1 MSVLKKIREN
11 VGLVIV
17 IIALS
22 LFAFIFSSVYKGAG
36 NGRGQTSTIGE
47 VNGSSLEYNAL
58 MAKYE
63 LAQRNNPNANSTA
76 EQYQLKEQ
84 AWQSL
89 VREAYYGR
97 EWEHAGIGISDDELM
112 MMFTGRIYHP
122 YVQQSGYFSDSTGR
136 YNPGMVSLV
145 FQRADEI
152 DLYDPQTQD
161 MWKNWKQGLLDL
173 REIISLDRRSNKWQS
188 AIKGSA
194 LVADNELKWGYEQ
207 SARTADISYLFVPY
221 TTIPDE
227 QLQITDSDRN
237 EYLNSHRETYKRTE
251 DEVRLKYV
259 YFSIAPSRQDSAN
272 SREELS
278 KLGED
283 LLISESPFMFA
294 ANSSDDRTIDSSAKP
309 LAQLPPALAAI
320 QGRTD
325 TVVGPVLGATGY
337 QLLRVVAVTE
347 DSVNANVNLR
357 HVLVSIAGPT
367 SADSLAAKAKAEEI
381 KKEIIADPS
390 RFAAIVAEKSDDP
403 NKGNGGELGWV
414 AENAFGDVYAKDIK
428 ATSKGNVTITTS
440 PQGGYDVVQVVDRSN
455 KLYSFA
461 TITREVKAGSETND
475 SIFKRASMYHGE
487 VVSGSDM
494 DSILKTYPEARPM
507 TTGNIGPGTYSLM
520 GLTAGRPVVT
530 WAFNNEQGAVSK
542 DLIEAEDAFV
552 IAKIEYK
559 GQRGYGSVDGL
570 KQNMAFEVA
579 VRNWVKAKQIKA
591 KLSAGG
597 ADLQAM
603 AASYGVGATTGQA
616 RGLRMSSSDVQG
628 LGAEP
633 KVVGRAFGLQ
643 PNTLSKPLAG
653 NAGVFVVKLD
663 AAIQEPAP
671 MDDFNKMMQS
681 QTLKS
686 SKTEQAINSL
696 FMGMRELSDV
706 RDLRYQV
713 DF

>member
-22 LFAFIFSSVYKGAG
+22 LFAFIFSSVVNKGG
-36 NGRGQTSTIGE
+36 GLGRGQTSTVGE

-63 LAQRNNPNANSTA
+63 LAQRNNPNANSTP

-89 VREAYYGR
+89 VRESYYGR
-97 EWEHAGIGISDDELM
+97 EWEHAGISISDDELM
-112 MMFTGRIYHP
+112 MMFTGQIYHP

-136 YNPGMVSLV
+136 YNPSMVPLV

-194 LVADNELKWGYEQ
+194 LVSDNELKWGYEQ
-207 SARTADISYLFVPY
+207 SSRTADISYLYVPY

-227 QLQITDSDRN
+227 QLQITDGDRN
-237 EYLNSHRETYKRTE
+237 EYLNSHRESFKRTD

-259 YFSIAPSRQDSAN
+259 YFSIAPSRLDSAN

-283 LLISESPFMFA
+283 LRTSTSPFVFA

-325 TVVGPVLGATGY
+325 TVVGPLLGATGY

-347 DSVNANVNLR
+347 DSANANVNLR

-367 SADSLAAKAKAEEI
+367 SADSVAAKLKAEAI
-381 KKEIIADPS
+381 RKEIETDPS

-414 AENAFGDVYAKDIK
+414 AENAFGDVFAKDIK
-428 ATSKGNVTITTS
+428 ATQTGKVAITSS

-461 TITREVKAGSETND
+461 TITRQVKAGSATND

-494 DSILKTYPEARPM
+494 DSVLRTYPEARPM

-520 GLTAGRPVVT
+520 GITAGRPVVT
-530 WAFNNEQGAVSK
+530 WAFKNEQGAVSK

-559 GQRGYGSVDGL
+559 GARGYSNVDGL
-570 KQNMAFEVA
+570 KQNLAFEVA
-579 VRNWVKAKQIKA
+579 VRNWVKAKQIKG

-616 RGLRMSSSDVQG
+616 RGLRMASSDVQG
-628 LGAEP
+628 VGAEP
-633 KVVGRAFGLQ
+633 KVVGRAFGLKQ
-643 PNTLSKPLAG
+643 NELSKPLAG
-653 NAGVFVVKLD
+653 NAGVFVVKLEG
-663 AAIQEPAP
+663 IQEPAA

-686 SKTEQAINSL
+686 SKTEQAINAL

-706 RDLRYQV
+706 RDMRYEV